1 MRGTN
6 EAGILLRLQNITTSA
21 RIKIPLPENVVF
33 TPNVSERR
41 FFEAQ
46 KFCCL
51 FSKSVAL
58 R

>member
-1 MRGTN
+1 MRQEYYSDCKT
-6 EAGILLRLQNITTSA
+6 LTQSA

-58 R
+58 RESS